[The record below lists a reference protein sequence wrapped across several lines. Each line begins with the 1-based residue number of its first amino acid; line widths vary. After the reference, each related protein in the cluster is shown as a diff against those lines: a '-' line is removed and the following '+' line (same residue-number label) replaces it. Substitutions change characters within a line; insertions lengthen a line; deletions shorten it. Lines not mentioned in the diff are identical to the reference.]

1 MPAVSRRGDTDRS
14 RAEIVVEQPS
24 HERNVEY
31 SGKCT
36 EGGEE
41 EKNPAQ
47 GSGKSP

>member
-1 MPAVSRRGDTDRS
+1 MPAVSRRGDTGQS

-47 GSGKSP
+47 VVDVR